1 MKDTPEKPKIDDPI
15 APTDGPAQTPM
26 PPAEAK
32 AAPAGES
39 GAKDVKGPK
48 DLLELQVQ
56 GGTSGK
62 KPWIYDIYKYEKSN

>member
-1 MKDTPEKPKIDDPI
+1 
-15 APTDGPAQTPM
+15 M